1 MVRVHRSTAC
11 RVIRRVSLALSRR
24 IARYVHLPNEE
35 EAAAMKERFRQA
47 SGQLLRDVSG
57 FSNAGFTVFMGR
69 CGCTQNGPAK

>member
-35 EAAAMKERFRQA
+35 EAAAMKQWFRQA
-47 SGQLLRDVSG
+47 SDTISHRQSPRKMCVKPLGLRTSL
-57 FSNAGFTVFMGR
+57 AE
-69 CGCTQNGPAK
+69 